1 MKDTSADSLVIG
13 STGLIGR
20 WLVPELTR
28 QGRRVALLSRNA
40 QARAQEYRDWVA
52 ALGGEPRQ
60 LVFLEGDLDAPRLGL
75 RTSDEASLAGVR
87 DVFHL
92 GARFAWHLPPAL
104 AQRTNVEGTR
114 AVVELASRLTS
125 PRRLVLVGGYRIG
138 PRLDA
143 SGTVIPAS
151 ELRHSRS
158 GAYEASKILAHQVA
172 LETAARLGVP
182 ITSVHPA
189 SVVGDSRTGATV
201 QRLGLGD
208 TLQRIHTGDMP
219 VLLGTPETF
228 VPVVAVDTVARF
240 LAGVVELPETQ
251 GQEYTLLDPATPPLH
266 ELLRWAAKRS
276 GRSAPRIALPVSWVR
291 WLPERLLGTAT
302 ETLDFLDTAR
312 YPVEST
318 LAVAR
323 RMGLELPAVSTVL
336 ERWFDFLRDTG
347 FSPDVARAQAAAS
360 QTRAARDGDVV

>member
-1 MKDTSADSLVIG
+1 MKDTSADTLVIG
-13 STGLIGR
+13 ATGLIGR

-75 RTSDEASLAGVR
+75 SASDDASLAGVR

-114 AVVELASRLTS
+114 AVVELAARL
-125 PRRLVLVGGYRIG
+125 PALRRLVLVGGYRIG

-143 SGTVIPAS
+143 SGTVISAS
-151 ELRHSRS
+151 ELTHSSRA

-219 VLLGTPETF
+219 ILLGTPETF

-240 LAGVVELPETQ
+240 LAGVVALPETQ
-251 GQEYTLLDPATPPLH
+251 DQEYTLLDPATPPLH

-276 GRSAPRIALPVSWVR
+276 GRRAPRITLPVSWVR

-302 ETLDFLDTAR
+302 ESLDFLDTAR
-312 YPVEST
+312 YPVEPT

-323 RMGLELPAVSTVL
+323 RMGLELPPVSMVL

-360 QTRAARDGDVV
+360 RTGADVV

>member
-1 MKDTSADSLVIG
+1 MTNTSADSLVIG
-13 STGLIGR
+13 ATGLIGR

-28 QGRRVALLSRNA
+28 QGRRVALLSRNV

-75 RTSDEASLAGVR
+75 SPSDEASLEGVR

-92 GARFAWHLPPAL
+92 GARFAWHLPAEL
-104 AQRTNVEGTR
+104 ARRTNVEGTR
-114 AVVELASRLTS
+114 AVVELASRLPM

-143 SGTVIPAS
+143 AGAVVPAPEVGFSG
-151 ELRHSRS
+151 S
-158 GAYEASKILAHQVA
+158 GAYEASKALAHRVA

-208 TLQRIHTGDMP
+208 TVQRIHAGDMP
-219 VLLGTPETF
+219 ILLGTPETF

-240 LAGVVELPETQ
+240 LAGVVALPETV
-251 GQEYTLLDPATPPLH
+251 GQEYTLLDPATPSLH
-266 ELLRWAAKRS
+266 ALLRWAAERS
-276 GRSAPRIALPVSWVR
+276 GRRAPRIALPVSWVR

-302 ETLDFLDTAR
+302 ESLDFLDTAR
-312 YPVEST
+312 YPVEPS

-323 RMGLELPAVSTVL
+323 RMGLELPPVSTVL

-347 FSPDVARAQAAAS
+347 FSPDVARAQAAS
-360 QTRAARDGDVV
+360 LTRAA

>member
-1 MKDTSADSLVIG
+1 MKDTSVDSLVIG

-28 QGRRVALLSRNA
+28 QGRRVALLSRHV
-40 QARAQEYRDWVA
+40 QTRAQEYQDWMA
-52 ALGGEPRQ
+52 ALGGEPRH
-60 LVFLEGDLDAPRLGL
+60 LVFMEGDLDAPRLGL
-75 RTSDEASLAGVR
+75 SPEDEASLQGVR

-92 GARFAWHLPPAL
+92 GARFAWHLPPEVAR
-104 AQRTNVEGTR
+104 RTNVEGSR
-114 AVVELASRLTS
+114 AVVELTSRL
-125 PRRLVLVGGYRIG
+125 PARRRLVLIGGYRIG

-143 SGTVIPAS
+143 TGSVIPAP
-151 ELRHSRS
+151 ELSFS
-158 GAYEASKILAHQVA
+158 GAGAYEASKGLAHRVA
-172 LETAARLGVP
+172 LETAAQLGVP

-208 TLQRIHTGDMP
+208 TLQRIHAGKTP
-219 VLLGTPETF
+219 VLLGSAETF
-228 VPVVAVDTVARF
+228 VPVVSVDVMARF
-240 LAGVVELPETQ
+240 LAGVVEFPETR

-291 WLPERLLGTAT
+291 WLPERLLGTAA
-302 ETLDFLDTAR
+302 ESLDFLDTAR
-312 YPVEST
+312 YPVEPT
-318 LAVAR
+318 LALAR
-323 RMGLELPAVSTVL
+323 RMGLELPPVTTVL

-347 FSPDVARAQAAAS
+347 FSPDVDRARTAS
-360 QTRAARDGDVV
+360 MTPR